1 LIEKKNLVVSK
12 FKKKGKKMMLIR
24 FACKF
29 DKHLTKPEAVA

>member
-1 LIEKKNLVVSK
+1 LKKKILWYQNL
-12 FKKKGKKMMLIR
+12 KKKGKKMMLIR